1 MDSEV
6 KDWMIVGGII
16 FIVVMIVILF
26 AAMLEKTGCE
36 AKWADSG
43 RTHDWS
49 FFAGCRVA
57 DKNNNLIPE
66 KNIREIQ

>member
-1 MDSEV
+1 MNREL
-6 KDWMIVGGII
+6 KDRMIVGGVI
-16 FIVVMIVILF
+16 FIIVMIGILF
-26 AAMLEKTGCE
+26 AAMIEKTGCE

-49 FFAGCRVA
+49 FLAGCRVA